1 VKLATTIVSTLTNP
15 SDQHRIAVNIRAVD
29 ARTNNLKEF
38 DMLIAWFDARKPKE
52 FGASLAK
59 IFIEKIPAEKQLN
72 EKVFAAKAKKALE
85 QATIQTVAFKR
96 ENNLNIYKKAQMGNA
111 FKWALKEADFD
122 AEYIDKLT
130 KWLMLQMS

>member
-1 VKLATTIVSTLTNP
+1 
-15 SDQHRIAVNIRAVD
+15 
-29 ARTNNLKEF
+29 
-38 DMLIAWFDARKPKE
+38 MLIAWFDARKSKE
-52 FGASLAK
+52 FGITLAK

-72 EKVFAAKAKKALE
+72 EKVFAAKAQKVLA

-111 FKWALKEADFD
+111 FKWALKEAGFNP
-122 AEYIDKLT
+122 EYINKLT

>member
-1 VKLATTIVSTLTNP
+1 
-15 SDQHRIAVNIRAVD
+15 
-29 ARTNNLKEF
+29 
-38 DMLIAWFDARKPKE
+38 MLIAWFDARKPKE
-52 FGASLAK
+52 FGTSLAK